1 MQTPLV
7 DFAIFGSR
15 PSFRRIQGESCRTPR
30 VLMSPSSRWFWP
42 SHSWRDDEPLS
53 MSLTTARVADR
64 QRHQE
69 NVAYSVP
76 QSQELALPHQ
86 LLKLDQPCMR
96 RTVVKPVRAVC
107 SE

>member
-1 MQTPLV
+1 
-7 DFAIFGSR
+7 
-15 PSFRRIQGESCRTPR
+15 
-30 VLMSPSSRWFWP
+30 
-42 SHSWRDDEPLS
+42 

-64 QRHQE
+64 ERHQE

-76 QSQELALPHQ
+76 QSQELALPDQ

-96 RTVVKPVRAVC
+96 HTVVEPVRAVC